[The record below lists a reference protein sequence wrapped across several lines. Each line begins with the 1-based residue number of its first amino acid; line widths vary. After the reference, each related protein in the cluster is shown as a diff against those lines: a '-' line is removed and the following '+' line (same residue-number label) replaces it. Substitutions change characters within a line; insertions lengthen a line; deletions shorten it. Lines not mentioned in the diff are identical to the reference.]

1 MKRDYGSLIDYVCSS
16 AKSVNQM
23 KISRDTRIAYS
34 IGLKNWTISST
45 NLSLP

>member
-23 KISRDTRIAYS
+23 KISRDTRTAYS
-34 IGLKNWTISST
+34 IGPKNWTIPSN
-45 NLSLP
+45 NLSLL